1 MLHVA
6 RSRFSLT
13 TQSLARRP
21 CSALLCLSTAS
32 TRIRY
37 CIAKS
42 TPLSGDTAQRYVG
55 NDTQVRRRKA
65 CSVPLPPSDPA
76 GEGTAW
82 LPISSSCLVLHIV
95 RGRQTKRQDGG
106 SAANRSV
113 SFPLPGDVLLGVQYG
128 TFLPFAPS
136 GDLLQVT
143 ASPQR
148 VRSAGPSQITMT
160 RKARDLGQYRLMLS

>member
-1 MLHVA
+1 MCTKKASSEGCSMLYVA

-42 TPLSGDTAQRYVG
+42 TPLSGNTAQRYVG
-55 NDTQVRRRKA
+55 NDTQVRSRKA
-65 CSVPLPPSDPA
+65 CSVPLPPSDHA
-76 GEGTAW
+76 GKGTAW
-82 LPISSSCLVLHIV
+82 LPISSRCLVLHIV
-95 RGRQTKRQDGG
+95 RGRQTKRQDCG

-113 SFPLPGDVLLGVQYG
+113 SFPLSGEDLLGVQYG
-128 TFLPFAPS
+128 AFLSFPS
-136 GDLLQVT
+136 ADLTQAT

-148 VRSAGPSQITMT
+148 LLRECVP
-160 RKARDLGQYRLMLS
+160 LGLRR